1 MFFLHIMSVG
11 NKKLYSYNMH
21 RYIYIG
27 IGNKRCLQENRSQI
41 NNLKGCFNVKTNRTA
56 YLILKITT
64 NSHNLVSFATLVLQ
78 SMESLPLLGCPD
90 CSTDLEVKSVKTE
103 EQNGKCYK
111 ARS

>member
-1 MFFLHIMSVG
+1 MFFLHISVG

-64 NSHNLVSFATLVLQ
+64 NSHNLVFLVLQ
-78 SMESLPLLGCPD
+78 SMESLPLGVQIVAL
-90 CSTDLEVKSVKTE
+90 TLK
-103 EQNGKCYK
+103 
-111 ARS
+111 